1 MENLEIV
8 ISKYSHCGVE
18 FNCIDNELRVSC
30 DGRIK
35 PTDISTLPYPGFPT
49 DLQSISVALLSLAD
63 GVSII
68 TENVFDNRFMY
79 VDELNRMGANIKVR
93 GHQAV
98 IIGVDRLSSAPV
110 RATDL
115 RAGAALSIAA
125 LAAEGFTEVSDV
137 DHIERGY
144 ENFDEK
150 LSRLGGRIKRA
161 R

>member
-1 MENLEIV
+1 MKNLEIV

-18 FNCIDNELRVSC
+18 FKYAGDELRIVCS
-30 DGRIK
+30 GRIK

-49 DLQSISVALLSLAD
+49 DLQAISVALLSLA
-63 GVSII
+63 GGMSII

-93 GHQAV
+93 GHKAV
-98 IIGVDRLSSAPV
+98 IIGVNKLSSAPV

-125 LAAEGFTEVSDV
+125 LAADGVTEISDIE
-137 DHIERGY
+137 HIERGY

-150 LSRLGGRIKRA
+150 LSIIGARIKRVK
-161 R
+161 